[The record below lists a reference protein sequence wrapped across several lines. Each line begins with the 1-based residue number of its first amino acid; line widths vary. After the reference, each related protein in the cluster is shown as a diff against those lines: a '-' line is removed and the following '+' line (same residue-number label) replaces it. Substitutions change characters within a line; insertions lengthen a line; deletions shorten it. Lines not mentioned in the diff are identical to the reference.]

1 MRILHLCLAN
11 FYIDGYNYQENV
23 LTRINKEDGHDV
35 RIIASTE
42 TFADNVTTTYVEPSE
57 YVTEFG
63 VPIKRIPYVKIGT
76 HFSTIKIRKYVGLYD
91 EIVKFA
97 PDVILC
103 HDIVFWSVFD
113 VIRYK
118 KEHPEV
124 KLYADTHTGIYNSGR
139 NWLSLYVLHRCFYR
153 YLIHRTLP
161 YLEKYFY
168 ITVGERDFSIQH
180 YGIPEEMLEFFP
192 LGGNLPT
199 EADYQEHRAA
209 RRAELGL
216 APDELLLVHSGK
228 VNNLKRTDEL
238 LKAFAAVPEMKAKL
252 VIIGSITDDVKPELE
267 TLMEADPRVVY
278 LGWKSASDL
287 LEYLCACDL
296 YCQPGSLSA
305 TLQNAVCCGSPIM
318 SYPHPA
324 YTGELDY
331 NNILWV
337 ETQEDMEK
345 VFRKLAA
352 GQADLNELR
361 ENSWRCAREV
371 LDYRKIAARIY
382 R

>member
-23 LTRINKEDGHDV
+23 LTRINKEDGHEV

-42 TFADNVTTTYVEPSE
+42 TFADNVTVTYVEPSE

-91 EIVKFA
+91 EIVQFA

-103 HDIVFWSVFD
+103 HDIVFWSIFD

-139 NWLSLYVLHRCFYR
+139 NWLSLHILHRCFYR

-168 ITVGERDFSIQH
+168 ITIGERDFSIQH

-192 LGGNLPT
+192 LGGNLPA
-199 EADYQEHRAA
+199 EDEYQKCRAD

-216 APDELLLVHSGK
+216 APDELLLLHSGK

-238 LKAFAAVPEMKAKL
+238 LKAFAAVPELKAKL
-252 VIIGSITDDVKPELE
+252 AIIGSISDDVKPALE
-267 TLMEADPRVVY
+267 PLMAADERVAY

-337 ETQEDMEK
+337 ETQEDMER
-345 VFRKLAA
+345 VFRELAA
-352 GQADLNELR
+352 GKVDLNELR
-361 ENSWRCAREV
+361 ENSWR
-371 LDYRKIAARIY
+371 
-382 R
+382 

>member
-76 HFSTIKIRKYVGLYD
+76 HFTTIKIRKYVGLYE

-139 NWLSLYVLHRCFYR
+139 NWLSLHLLHRCFYR
-153 YLIHRTLP
+153 YLIHRALP

-168 ITVGERDFSIQH
+168 ITIGERDFSIQH

-199 EADYQEHRAA
+199 EAEYQERRAA

-216 APDELLLVHSGK
+216 APDELLLLHSGK

-238 LKAFAAVPEMKAKL
+238 LKAFAAVPELKAKMA
-252 VIIGSITDDVKPELE
+252 IIGSISDDVKSELE
-267 TLMEADPRVVY
+267 QLMEADARVVY

-337 ETQEDMEK
+337 ETQEDMER
-345 VFRKLAA
+345 VFRELAA
-352 GQADLNELR
+352 GMVELNELR